1 MGFLGKLFGSEPE
14 HPPLDPSSTAATR
27 IAQSRAALEAFAGK
41 IHDKLQVVPGERA
54 VYVFIGRPPEAFGIV
69 WFEKDGEEHN
79 FKTMMKNRGIDQKQV
94 GVIAE
99 HLRQAYVKHQDEP
112 RFASTIGQKKV
123 TVIPSPTFEKDIA
136 AVIHE
141 AE

>member
-14 HPPLDPSSTAATR
+14 HPPLDPSSTAAAR
-27 IAQSRAALEAFAGK
+27 IEQSRAALEAFASK

-54 VYVFIGRPPEAFGIV
+54 VYVFIGRPPEAFGVV

-99 HLRQAYVKHQDEP
+99 HLRQAYIKHQDEP
-112 RFASTIGQKKV
+112 RFATTIGQKKAV
-123 TVIPSPTFEKDIA
+123 VIPSPALEKDVA

>member
-14 HPPLDPSSTAATR
+14 SPPLDPSSTAAAR
-27 IAQSRAALEAFAGK
+27 IEQNRPALEGFANK

-54 VYVFIGRPPEAFGIV
+54 VYVFIGRPPEAFGVV

-99 HLRQAYVKHQDEP
+99 HLRQAYIRHQDEP
-112 RFASTIGQKKV
+112 RYTSNLGSKKV
-123 TVIPSPTFEKDIA
+123 VVIPSPALERDVA
-136 AVIHE
+136 SVIHE
-141 AE
+141 AD